1 MKKIMYLLAGL
12 LLFTGIT
19 SCEDRFEEAN
29 TNHNKIYTVRLQ
41 DVFPGTIYK
50 SIDCMAE
57 MNYNYF
63 MWFSR
68 YSFLTFRGPSDKD
81 NTSGSF
87 NKMYIDV
94 LKNLQIG
101 IDREKDIPEAVNR
114 VQIAQIWKAYLY
126 YFMASYAYAGC
137 FKCRFE

>member
-94 LKNLQIG
+94 LKNLQI
-101 IDREKDIPEAVNR
+101 EKKI
-114 VQIAQIWKAYLY
+114 YL
-126 YFMASYAYAGC
+126 
-137 FKCRFE
+137 KL